1 MRIRKPLVDS
11 LDRLI
16 GADDL
21 VAIMTPDMNSRD
33 LTFVRRAA
41 SVESMLG
48 QRWGTRDEVNF
59 TDPVEQMFASCYPG
73 VNTSEQ
79 GIAQEMILRRRER
92 QTLEA
97 LDALIQRLR
106 GVREERKAVIAISN
120 GWRLFTP
127 NPSLARIVDGR
138 IPSGRPVTIDPRN
151 GRLTTS
157 GSPDTAG
164 AGACDAE
171 RQALAALDEPPHFR
185 QILDDANRA
194 NVSFYPV
201 DPRGLV
207 AFDEDIVPAAGVG
220 PFKLNPTIP
229 IDEDLRRLNERH
241 ASLRLMADTT
251 DGLAIIENSNLAAGL
266 RRVTDD
272 LSTYYLLGYYSTT
285 RLDGKFHSIRVRV
298 KRPGV
303 QVRARRGYLAAKADA
318 VAPNASPTAPPAAGV
333 AEAAL
338 VSSAMESLGAAVG
351 EITLRV
357 RAAAA
362 YTPAGTVA
370 VTLVADGARGT
381 GGGNEWA
388 AGGEADAMVI
398 DSSGTQVAIR
408 HAAIAPGTTALHLV
422 MAAATLPPGEY
433 ELHLREKGGGSTAA
447 STVSTRFTVKAAPAG
462 TGAVVYRRGPTTGN
476 RDVPTADLRFRRTE
490 RVRVEVPVGTADSC
504 SARLLDRTG
513 KPLPIPLTGTV
524 STESDGTRWMSAQ
537 LTLAPLAVGDYL
549 VELAPDGDST
559 RRVLTALRLVP

>member
-1 MRIRKPLVDS
+1 LTRDDFDLFDADAPQTIAEFTRFSATRGPAITTARPDVRTLNESRDLLADGSGRVFVLFLDRPHVDRAAAMRIRKPLVDS

-21 VAIMTPDMNSRD
+21 VAVMTPDMNPRD

-41 SVESMLG
+41 SVDSMLG

-59 TDPVEQMFASCYPG
+59 TDPVEQMFAACYPG
-73 VNTSEQ
+73 MTSSEQ
-79 GIAQEMILRRRER
+79 GVAQEMILRRRER
-92 QTLEA
+92 QTLDA

-138 IPSGRPVTIDPRN
+138 VPSGRPVTVDPRN
-151 GRLTTS
+151 GRLTTN

-171 RQALAALDEPPHFR
+171 RQALAALDEPPRFR
-185 QILDDANRA
+185 QILDDANRG

-207 AFDEDIVPAAGVG
+207 TFDEDIVPAAGVG
-220 PFKLNPTIP
+220 ALLLNPTVP
-229 IDEDLRRLNERH
+229 IDQDLRRLSERH
-241 ASLRLMADTT
+241 DSLRLMADST

-266 RRVTDD
+266 RRVADD

-298 KRPGV
+298 KRPGI
-303 QVRARRGYLAAKADA
+303 QVRARRGYLAARADA
-318 VAPNASPTAPPAAGV
+318 VTTVAPTASASGV

-351 EITLRV
+351 ETALRV

-370 VTLVADGARGT
+370 VSLVADGARGS
-381 GGGNEWA
+381 GGGSEWA
-388 AGGEADAMVI
+388 PGGEADAMVI
-398 DSSGTQVAIR
+398 DTAGTQVALQ
-408 HAAIAPGTTALHLV
+408 HATIAPGTTGLRIV
-422 MAAATLPPGEY
+422 MTAAALPPGEY
-433 ELHLREKGGGSTAA
+433 ELRLREKGAGSAAA
-447 STVSTRFTVKAAPAG
+447 STASTRFTVKAAPAG

-476 RDVPTADLRFRRTE
+476 RDVPTADLR
-490 RVRVEVPVGTADSC
+490 
-504 SARLLDRTG
+504 
-513 KPLPIPLTGTV
+513 
-524 STESDGTRWMSAQ
+524 
-537 LTLAPLAVGDYL
+537 
-549 VELAPDGDST
+549 
-559 RRVLTALRLVP
+559 